1 MHDVSYSDSKYRA
14 KRSVSGNIL
23 KDRAYQIGINP
34 KYNGYQEEL
43 ASIVS
48 TYFDKETWTGM
59 KKKKNVN

>member
-1 MHDVSYSDSKYRA
+1 MHDVPYSDSKYIA
-14 KRSVSGNIL
+14 KRTISGNIL
-23 KDRAYQIGINP
+23 KDRAYQIVINP

-59 KKKKNVN
+59 KKNVN